1 MALGR
6 IGDAWY
12 FGLPGNPVA
21 VMVTFLFFVR
31 DALIRLSGASPRPV
45 LPLTVR
51 SASRMRKRPGRTEYQ
66 RAIVEPGADGVLQAR
81 ITGSQGSGVLRSMSE
96 ANALVVL
103 HHEQG
108 DVAAGDPV
116 EAIPFDGLI

>member
-1 MALGR
+1 
-6 IGDAWY
+6 
-12 FGLPGNPVA
+12 
-21 VMVTFLFFVR
+21 MVTFLAFVR

-45 LPLTVR
+45 LPLRVR
-51 SASRMRKRPGRTEYQ
+51 SASAMRKRPGRTEYQ
-66 RAIVEPGADGVLQAR
+66 RAIVTPGPDGVLQAR

-108 DVAAGDPV
+108 DVAPGDFV
-116 EAIPFDGLI
+116 DALPFDGLI